1 MTETRRFSP
10 QRLRSLF
17 EPQSIALVGASDN
30 SSWSMMVHN
39 NLTIGAYAGRM
50 YYINPRNPTV
60 HGKPTVA
67 RLADIGEPVDLA
79 YIMVPGEA
87 VLPVV
92 REMAEVGIHNAIV
105 LTAGFAELGE
115 EGLLRQQELQKL
127 AQDHDI
133 ALLGP
138 NCLGYVNLT
147 RHIEAMPNT
156 GPHPLI
162 VGSVALLS
170 QSGALAGMLGNYA
183 HEQPVGLSLLVSTG
197 NEAVLTISEVL
208 EYAVEDEASS
218 VIALFVETVRHP
230 DRFIEAAQHAMRKG
244 KPVVAL
250 KTGRG
255 ELSAKVAQAHTGAL
269 VGDDRVIE
277 ALFRQLGIMRVDS
290 LEELLL
296 TANVLAHT
304 GHLRGNRIGYVGISG
319 GGCDLAADYAE
330 QTGLILPPFSE
341 EKRAAARELLP
352 ALGPVHNPL
361 DVTGAAI
368 TNRVLFGQLLDV
380 LGKDPHLDVL
390 LCQMSL
396 PREEAFAQ
404 GFVGDILAGMADS
417 LRGAPVPAFMI
428 DALEYETNA
437 VGRALLERV
446 GLPFLPGGL
455 QRIIL
460 ALGKG
465 VWWANQHQVHQA
477 KGAEG
482 AGGAELHDE
491 RPVTGESSW
500 SEWRVRA
507 FLEEQ
512 GIPLV
517 PARLVTSTE
526 QAVTAAQEVGFP
538 VALKIVSPDIL
549 HKSDIGG
556 VQLNLRDEEAV
567 RQAFT
572 RIMAAAQV
580 VMPAPHIE
588 GALVS
593 PMREAGIELLVGVV
607 RDSVWG
613 QVMAVGLGGIWV
625 EILKDSSLRVLPVS
639 RHDVYAMLDE
649 LQGKAL
655 LQGARGSR
663 SADLD
668 ALVEVIY
675 RVSRLAQALESDLEA
690 LEINP
695 LRVDGSQ
702 IEALDAM
709 VTWRKEKKGK
719 TSS

>member
-1 MTETRRFSP
+1 MTETRLFSP
-10 QRLRSLF
+10 QRLSSLF

-39 NLTIGAYAGRM
+39 NLTIGAYAGRT

-79 YIMVPGEA
+79 YIMVPAEA
-87 VLPVV
+87 VLPVM
-92 REMAEVGIHNAIV
+92 REMVEVGIHNAIV

-115 EGLLRQQELQKL
+115 EGLLRQQELQEL

-138 NCLGYVNLT
+138 NCLGYANLT

-183 HEQPVGLSLLVSTG
+183 HEQPVGLSLLISTG
-197 NEAVLTISEVL
+197 NEAVLTISEAL
-208 EYAVEDEASS
+208 EYAVEDEATS
-218 VIALFVETVRHP
+218 VLALFVETIRHP

-244 KPVVAL
+244 KPIVAL

-304 GHLRGNRIGYVGISG
+304 GHLRGNRLGYVGISG

-330 QTGLILPPFSE
+330 QTGLILPLFSE
-341 EKRAAARELLP
+341 EKRARARELLP

-361 DVTGAAI
+361 DVTGAAV
-368 TNRVLFGQLLDV
+368 TNRTLFGQLLDV

-390 LCQMSL
+390 LCQMTL

-404 GFVGDILAGMADS
+404 GFIGDILAGMADS

-455 QRIIL
+455 QRTIS

-465 VWWANQHQVHQA
+465 VWWAKQYQA
-477 KGAEG
+477 QGAEG
-482 AGGAELHDE
+482 AGGAELHGE

-526 QAVTAAQEVGFP
+526 QAVTAAQAVGFP

-556 VQLNLRDEEAV
+556 VQLHLHDEEAV
-567 RQAFT
+567 REAFT
-572 RIMAAAQV
+572 RIMETAQA
-580 VMPAPHIE
+580 VMPAAHIE

-593 PMREAGIELLVGVV
+593 PMREGGIELLVGVV
-607 RDSVWG
+607 RDPVWG

-625 EILKDSSLRVLPVS
+625 EILKDTSLRVLPVS
-639 RHDVYAMLDE
+639 RHDVHAMLDE

-663 SADLD
+663 PANLD

-675 RVSRLAQALESDLEA
+675 RMSRLAQALESDLEA

-719 TSS
+719 ASS